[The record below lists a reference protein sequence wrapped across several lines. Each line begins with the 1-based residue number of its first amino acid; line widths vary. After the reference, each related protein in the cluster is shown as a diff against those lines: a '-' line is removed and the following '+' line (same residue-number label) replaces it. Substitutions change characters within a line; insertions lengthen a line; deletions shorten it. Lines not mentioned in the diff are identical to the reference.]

1 MWCMFS
7 QGKDVRV
14 NLEYNLTMANVLGRN
29 GWLYNETKALH
40 EEGAI
45 LSCSGDSPFQLRL
58 LKGVSS
64 DVSCLS
70 KMCLY
75 VPDPPILSQ
84 IVPKQQAKRTVKH
97 TRRRKK
103 GWVRFFLPRDHFT
116 GRRTVLTFDINE
128 QIPKESLMFL
138 KSTFNTCP
146 DVLHMIVRSVESELK
161 LHVD

>member
-14 NLEYNLTMANVLGRN
+14 NLEYNLTMANVLGHN

-40 EEGAI
+40 EEVAI
-45 LSCSGDSPFQLRL
+45 MSCSGDSPFQLRL

-64 DVSCLS
+64 DVSYLS

-84 IVPKQQAKRTVKH
+84 IVPKQQMKKNSEAHKKEIDG
-97 TRRRKK
+97 RK
-103 GWVRFFLPRDHFT
+103 GCVFFFY
-116 GRRTVLTFDINE
+116 I
-128 QIPKESLMFL
+128 
-138 KSTFNTCP
+138 
-146 DVLHMIVRSVESELK
+146 
-161 LHVD
+161 

>member
-14 NLEYNLTMANVLGRN
+14 NLEYNLTMANVLGHN

-70 KMCLY
+70 KMCL
-75 VPDPPILSQ
+75 
-84 IVPKQQAKRTVKH
+84 
-97 TRRRKK
+97 
-103 GWVRFFLPRDHFT
+103 
-116 GRRTVLTFDINE
+116 
-128 QIPKESLMFL
+128 
-138 KSTFNTCP
+138 
-146 DVLHMIVRSVESELK
+146 
-161 LHVD
+161 

>member
-1 MWCMFS
+1 MIFYDVCFRCRLVVYTCLPNSHVCIS
-7 QGKDVRV
+7 QGKDVRD

-29 GWLYNETKALH
+29 GWLYDETKALY

-75 VPDPPILSQ
+75 VPDPPSLSQ
-84 IVPKQQAKRTVKH
+84 LDAKPQVKKNSEVH
-97 TRRRKK
+97 KK
-103 GWVRFFLPRDHFT
+103 EMEGKGV
-116 GRRTVLTFDINE
+116 
-128 QIPKESLMFL
+128 
-138 KSTFNTCP
+138 
-146 DVLHMIVRSVESELK
+146 
-161 LHVD
+161 